1 MTEYHEIYKI
11 HLEHLVIPE
20 NKEMLKKKK
29 KNGGCQKD
37 TKANGKS
44 SQWPKLDKN
53 EATNLK
59 KGNFIITQFIKEI
72 SIYF

>member
-29 KNGGCQKD
+29 KKMEDVKRTQKPMVRAPNGQSW
-37 TKANGKS
+37 TK
-44 SQWPKLDKN
+44 
-53 EATNLK
+53 K
-59 KGNFIITQFIKEI
+59 KQQI
-72 SIYF
+72 